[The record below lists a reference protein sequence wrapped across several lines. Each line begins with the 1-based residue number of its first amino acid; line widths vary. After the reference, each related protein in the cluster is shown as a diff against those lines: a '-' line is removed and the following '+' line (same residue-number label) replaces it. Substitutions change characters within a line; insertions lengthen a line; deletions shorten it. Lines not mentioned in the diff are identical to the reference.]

1 MQSQMQNPSTYL
13 LTRGDTFSWIMVP
26 ITSSISTPAVVL
38 RRNALRQV
46 PNTEVGFSCIVEFSY
61 IVPVQVECIS
71 YNRFKFVRK
80 VEKL

>member
-1 MQSQMQNPSTYL
+1 MVAS
-13 LTRGDTFSWIMVP
+13 RDCVMVP

-46 PNTEVGFSCIVEFSY
+46 PNTEVGFSCIVELSY

>member
-1 MQSQMQNPSTYL
+1 MTEEKQNSKSCNLQIVLIY
-13 LTRGDTFSWIMVP
+13 FHIMVP

-46 PNTEVGFSCIVEFSY
+46 PNTEVGFSCIVALSY